1 MSKLTDIKYRIDQM
15 DGGEFQ
21 NLCDEY
27 LTCRGYRAQYPFGK
41 VLSTNHCQLTLTLAI
56 RDYVLYFVQ
65 LRIAKVNVN

>member
-27 LTCRGYRAQYPFGK
+27 LTCRGYRAQYPFGMK
-41 VLSTNHCQLTLTLAI
+41 TVPI
-56 RDYVLYFVQ
+56 RQQREIQTPIL
-65 LRIAKVNVN
+65 

>member
-41 VLSTNHCQLTLTLAI
+41 VLKNHCQLTLTLAI
-56 RDYVLYFVQ
+56 R
-65 LRIAKVNVN
+65 N